1 MKAQTEFQTM
11 LKLLQEIRL
20 LSGQWNTIEAQE
32 ITRKVICLAVLLPK
46 VEAAFLEREKVIS
59 EKSKK

>member
-20 LSGQWNTIEAQE
+20 LSEQWNTIEAQE
-32 ITRKVICLAVLLPK
+32 ITRKVIYLAVLLPK
-46 VEAAFLEREKVIS
+46 VEAAFLAIS